1 MEGLRPLFRYFE
13 LSGRS
18 GRAEYWKFFVYVFV
32 VELLA
37 AFLEMGADIE
47 VPVFTS
53 AVWVVTT
60 IPQFTATVRRLHD
73 TDRSGWVMVWPAI
86 AITTACLIVGFAQQA
101 SEYGEPTSPAL
112 ALFALGL
119 LVGGAGYL
127 LYLMIK
133 AGDEHENRFGEPDN
147 FVPSSL
153 AALRGKRPEQEV
165 VETGPPHPTGGGA
178 HMADALAQIERL
190 GDLRDKGLLSDE
202 EFASQKS
209 AVLARI

>member
-18 GRAEYWKFFVYVFV
+18 GRAEYWKFFVYVFIA
-32 VELLA
+32 EMLA
-37 AFLEMGADIE
+37 GFLDTGADMD
-47 VPVFTS
+47 VPVVTS

-60 IPQFTATVRRLHD
+60 VPQFTATVRRLHD
-73 TDRSGWVMVWPAI
+73 TDRSGWVMVWPTV
-86 AITTACLIVGFAQQA
+86 AITTACIIVGVAQQA
-101 SEYGEPTSPAL
+101 SEYGEPTSPAVALL
-112 ALFALGL
+112 ALALI
-119 LVGGAGYL
+119 VSGAGYL
-127 LYLMIK
+127 LYLMVK
-133 AGDEHENRFGEPDN
+133 PGDEYDNRFGEPDN
-147 FVPSSL
+147 FVPASL
-153 AALRGKRPEQEV
+153 AELKGKRPEPADR
-165 VETGPPHPTGGGA
+165 ETAPPHPTNGGA

>member
-18 GRAEYWKFFVYVFV
+18 GRAEYWKFFVYVFIA
-32 VELLA
+32 EMLA
-37 AFLEMGADIE
+37 GFLDTGADMD
-47 VPVFTS
+47 VPVLTS

-60 IPQFTATVRRLHD
+60 VPQFTATVRRLHD
-73 TDRSGWVMVWPAI
+73 TDRSGWVMLWPAI

-101 SEYGEPTSPAL
+101 SEYGEPTSPAVALL
-112 ALFALGL
+112 ALALI
-119 LVGGAGYL
+119 VSGAGYL
-127 LYLMIK
+127 LYLTIK
-133 AGDEHENRFGEPDN
+133 AGDEYENRFGEPDN
-147 FVPSSL
+147 FVPVGFAEL
-153 AALRGKRPEQEV
+153 GGKRREHA
-165 VETGPPHPTGGGA
+165 VEETAPLHPTNGGG

-190 GDLRDKGLLSDE
+190 GDLRDKGFLSDE

>member
-1 MEGLRPLFRYFE
+1 MEGLRPLFRYFK

-18 GRAEYWKFFVYVFV
+18 GRAEYWKFFAYVFV
-32 VELLA
+32 AELLA
-37 AFLEMGADIE
+37 GFLEMGADMD
-47 VPVFTS
+47 VPVVTS

-101 SEYGEPTSPAL
+101 SEYGEPTSPAVALL
-112 ALFALGL
+112 ALLL

-147 FVPSSL
+147 FVPASFAELRRKSRERPGAQ
-153 AALRGKRPEQEV
+153 AA
-165 VETGPPHPTGGGA
+165 PPQPTNDG
-178 HMADALAQIERL
+178 HMDDALAQIERL